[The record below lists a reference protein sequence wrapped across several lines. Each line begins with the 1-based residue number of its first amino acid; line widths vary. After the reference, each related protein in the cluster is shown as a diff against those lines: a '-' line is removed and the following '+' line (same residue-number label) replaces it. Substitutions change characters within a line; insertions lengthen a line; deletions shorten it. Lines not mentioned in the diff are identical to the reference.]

1 MLATLLNKLGTL
13 AMKYNSTFIESF
25 MGRWIDDAKTIIKC
39 INCRQRIRI
48 PIDKGNLKVTC
59 PKCSCVFSYSPHL
72 LLKKLLGIFLLL
84 IGGGLSGVFIAYLNH
99 FYDITGFYL
108 FFIIPVGAI
117 ALGLAANT
125 GFVATL
131 AFLRTMG
138 INYSMLFLVIVSGTI
153 ALFAFWLS
161 QYIVYS
167 TGIITVNYVSRIPP
181 TRMGQA
187 EAKIKQ
193 MENTL
198 RNLHSSIENSSEELQ
213 RIKSII
219 NQMERKAELGLI
231 VDQQEYE
238 RLISQY
244 NSLVSKH
251 NVDVE
256 RAQKLDSRYGAELGE
271 VNALIDKF
279 NRGDIGKEVTEIK
292 EEPISKS
299 YAFVDYI
306 RKTYEKRSFRM
317 FGLVGKVP
325 LATPSAD
332 IQMGSFG
339 LSFLLLKQIG
349 LFFALPGL
357 WLWINRKKI
366 G

>member
-1 MLATLLNKLGTL
+1 MEYK
-13 AMKYNSTFIESF
+13 STFIESF
-25 MGRWIDDAKTIIKC
+25 MGRWFDNRKTIIKC
-39 INCRQRIRI
+39 VNCKQRIRV
-48 PIDKGNLKVTC
+48 PIDKGNLRVTC
-59 PKCSCVFSYSPHL
+59 PKCNYVFRYSPHL
-72 LLKKLLGIFLLL
+72 LLKKCLGFPLLL
-84 IGGGLSGVFIAYLNH
+84 IGGGLSGLLIAYLNH

-117 ALGLAANT
+117 GLGLSANI

-131 AFLRTMG
+131 AFLRTRG
-138 INYSMLFLVIVSGTI
+138 INYSMLFLILMSGSI

-167 TGIITVNYVSRIPP
+167 TGTITVNYVSRIPP
-181 TRMGQA
+181 PEMKQA
-187 EAKIKQ
+187 EVEIKQ

-238 RLISQY
+238 RLILQY

-256 RAQKLDSRYGAELGE
+256 RAQKLHSRYEAELSE

-279 NRGDIGKEVTEIK
+279 NRGDTGKEVTEIK
-292 EEPISKS
+292 KEPISKS

-306 RKTYEKRSFRM
+306 KKTYEKRTFLM

-332 IQMGSFG
+332 VEMGSFG
-339 LSFLLLKQIG
+339 LILLLLKQIG
-349 LFFALPGL
+349 LFLALPGL
-357 WLWINRKKI
+357 WLWVNRQ
-366 G
+366 